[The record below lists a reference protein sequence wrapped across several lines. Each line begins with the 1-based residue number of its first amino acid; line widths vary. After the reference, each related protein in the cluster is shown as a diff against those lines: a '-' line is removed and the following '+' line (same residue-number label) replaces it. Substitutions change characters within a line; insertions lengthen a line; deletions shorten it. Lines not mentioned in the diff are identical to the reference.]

1 MQRYHILLARGKGT
15 YNPIDASELADEE
28 AADLSRRILQAV
40 RLEGWQIGKSRVFLR
55 AGQLAQMEVSP
66 GSVCSTRLLG
76 SCKCCGGSCL
86 GVCSCSCHGGCGQ
99 QSCATPSPSCA

>member
-15 YNPIDASELADEE
+15 YHPIDASELGDEE

-55 AGQLAQMEVSP
+55 AGQLAQMEVSK
-66 GSVCSTRLLG
+66 TLMHLALG
-76 SCKCCGGSCL
+76 QLQGLWWAQL
-86 GVCSCSCHGGCGQ
+86 GRVQ
-99 QSCATPSPSCA
+99 LQLPW

>member
-1 MQRYHILLARGKGT
+1 MPVQHWWPNGVCRPFVQRYHILLARGKGT

-66 GSVCSTRLLG
+66 GSVCST
-76 SCKCCGGSCL
+76 
-86 GVCSCSCHGGCGQ
+86 
-99 QSCATPSPSCA
+99 

>member
-15 YNPIDASELADEE
+15 YNPIDPSELADEE

-55 AGQLAQMEVSP
+55 AGQLAQMEVRQ
-66 GSVCSTRLLG
+66 TLMHLA
-76 SCKCCGGSCL
+76 CKCCGGPSL
-86 GVCSCSCHGGCGQ
+86 GVCSSNCRGG
-99 QSCATPSPSCA
+99 